1 MITTDNMK
9 RALILANVGTP
20 DKPRPWAVYRYL
32 TQFLNDYRVIDL
44 PWLGR
49 KLLVNGIIIPFRLM
63 NSTRLYKRLWTD
75 KGSPLFYFTESLAN
89 KLEKELGS
97 DYKVFTA
104 MRYGKPSLNKVMEA
118 IKKQSFDQV
127 IIVPMF
133 PQYASST
140 TGTATEKILQIISSW
155 NVIPDMRLIGQFYDH
170 PAYLEAFVAKTS
182 QYDLKHYDHFIFS
195 YHGLPDSHLNRIHP
209 DVNVRNCSC
218 DQQMPVHGRFCYKA
232 SCYETTRLLAKRLS
246 IPSERYTVA
255 FQSRLSKNWLTPFSD
270 EVVKELAKSGKKK
283 VLVFAPSFVT
293 DCLET
298 VIEIGFEYAEIFRE
312 NGGEILQMA
321 EALNDDVVWAKALKK
336 IITA

>member
-1 MITTDNMK
+1 MK
-9 RALILANVGTP
+9 RAVILANVGTP
-20 DKPRPWAVYRYL
+20 DKPEAWAVLRYL

-49 KLLVNGIIIPFRLM
+49 LLLVNGIIIPFRLK

-75 KGSPLFYFTESLAN
+75 KGSPLLYLTESLAN

-97 DYKVFTA
+97 GYTVYTA
-104 MRYGKPSLNKVMEA
+104 MRYGKPSLNKVMEE

-140 TGTATEKILQIISSW
+140 TGTATEKILQTISSW
-155 NVIPDMRLIGQFYDH
+155 NVIPDTRFIGQFYDH
-170 PAYLEAFVAKTS
+170 PAYLEAFTKNAE
-182 QYDLKHYDHFIFS
+182 QYELKSYDHIIFS
-195 YHGLPDSHLNRIHP
+195 YHGLPDSHVNRIHP
-209 DVNVRNCSC
+209 GIKVQNCSC
-218 DQQMPVHGRFCYKA
+218 ISEMPEHGRFCYKA
-232 SCYETTRLLAKRLS
+232 SCYETTRLLAKRLG
-246 IPSERYTVA
+246 IPCDNYTVA

-270 EVVKELAKSGKKK
+270 EVVKQLAKDGKKK
-283 VLVFAPSFVT
+283 ILVFAPSFVT

-312 NGGEILQMA
+312 HGGEKLQMA
-321 EALNDDVVWAKALKK
+321 EALNDSDIWAHALKNL
-336 IITA
+336 IGDR